1 MLDNKNGQPS
11 QYRTENWVVVN
22 DDVNRNYDIGKQVT
36 FQTTSLKTS
45 FCNYSD
51 KYLFNGTGTDAAAD
65 KSSKQVD
72 KQQTKKVNKYRLKI
86 TLH

>member
-36 FQTTSLKTS
+36 FQTTSLKSS

-51 KYLFNGTGTDAAAD
+51 TYLFNGTGMDAAAD

-72 KQQTKKVNKYRLKI
+72 KQQTKEVNKYRLKI